1 MMSKYVQDLN
11 DRQKAAVLH
20 TEGPLSIVAGAGSG
34 KTRTLTHKL
43 AYLIDEARIAP
54 YKLLAVTFTNKAANE
69 MKERVVAL
77 VGDKASS
84 ATISTYHSLCV
95 RILRKEIDFFNLPKN
110 FNIIDTIDQRQVL
123 RPIYKKHN
131 LKIRTLPFSQM
142 IHYIS
147 KNKIRKN
154 SPDYLIDA
162 AKNDNEK
169 IPALIFRDYEDS
181 IRRSKSLD
189 FDDLLLYVA
198 RLFKE
203 SKVAREKWSK
213 RFEYVLVDEFQDTSL
228 IQYEIIKVLASSKNI
243 TIVGDPDQ
251 TIYTWRNADSS
262 LIHKFNKDFEGKDI
276 VKLEQNYRSTKV
288 ILDAAN
294 KLIKNNSF
302 REEKNLFTEKN
313 TGDNISFF
321 YGRSEDAEGR
331 WIANKIKE
339 LQKDNV
345 KLKDI
350 AVLYRSNYLSQALE
364 RQMIKNNI
372 NYVIYGGIKFYERQE
387 IKDCIAYLKL
397 INNGD
402 DVSMDRV
409 INVPSRKI
417 GMVALEKLNSFA
429 SEKKIGLTETL
440 FKFNSELPINQNQK
454 NELNSF
460 LNNIAKHRHALKTNS
475 IFNVLDSFIKSVN
488 YIDTI
493 NTIEDQSKI
502 ENIKELIK
510 SIKFW
515 EQNNPDSSL
524 DDYLAEISLYTD
536 SEKENS
542 IKDQYISLMTV
553 HSSKGLEFDHVFISS
568 FSEGIFP
575 SSRTI
580 NESKEGLY
588 EERRLAYVAITRA
601 RSNLYISTSKGY
613 NIDFKTQKKPSRFIK
628 ELGFNIRHH
637 SNEFIPPRDFKE
649 NYAQDRNILEGDVV
663 EHIKFGLGTVVN
675 VHGEIME
682 IAFKAPHGLKSMM
695 KNHKSLKVVN

>member
-1 MMSKYVQDLN
+1 MSKHLINLN
-11 DRQKAAVLH
+11 ERQKAAVIH
-20 TEGPLSIVAGAGSG
+20 TEGSLSIVAGAGSG

-43 AYLIDEARIAP
+43 AYLIDEIKIAP

-69 MKERVVAL
+69 MRERVVNL

-95 RILRKEIDFFNLPKN
+95 KILRQEIGFFDLPRN

-123 RPIYKKHN
+123 RPIYKKYN

-147 KNKIRKN
+147 KNKIKNN
-154 SPDYLIDA
+154 SPEYLIQT

-169 IPALIFRDYEDS
+169 IPALIFQDYEDS
-181 IRRSKSLD
+181 LKRSKSLD

-198 RLFKE
+198 RLFKN
-203 SKVAREKWSK
+203 SKEARDKWSK
-213 RFEYVLVDEFQDTSL
+213 RFQYVLVDEFQDTSL

-251 TIYTWRNADSS
+251 TIYTWRNADST
-262 LIHKFNKDFEGKDI
+262 LIKKFNHDFSGNDV
-276 VKLEQNYRSTKV
+276 VKLEQNYRSTKT
-288 ILDAAN
+288 ILTAAN
-294 KLIKNNSF
+294 KLIKHNPN
-302 REEKNLFTEKN
+302 REEKNLFTEQN
-313 TGDNISFF
+313 LGEGISFF
-321 YGRSEDAEGR
+321 HGRSEDAEGR
-331 WIANKIKE
+331 WIANKIKD
-339 LQKDNV
+339 LQKNGV
-345 KLKDI
+345 QLRDI
-350 AVLYRSNYLSQALE
+350 AILYRSNYLSQALE
-364 RQMIKNNI
+364 RQMIKNNV
-372 NYVIYGGIKFYERQE
+372 NYVIYGGIRFYERQE

-409 INVPSRKI
+409 INIPSRKI
-417 GMVALEKLNSFA
+417 GIVALEKLNAFA
-429 SEKKIGLTETL
+429 SKKKIGLTETL
-440 FKFNSELPINQNQK
+440 FKFNHDLPISKNQK
-454 NELNSF
+454 NELNIF
-460 LNNIAKHRHALKTNS
+460 LNNIAKHRQALKTNS
-475 IFNVLDSFIKSVN
+475 IFNTLDSFIKNIN
-488 YIDTI
+488 YISTI

-510 SIKFW
+510 SIQSW

-536 SEKENS
+536 REKGNS
-542 IKDQYISLMTV
+542 VRDQYISLMTV
-553 HSSKGLEFDHVFISS
+553 HSAKGLEFDHVFISS

-601 RSNLYISTSKGY
+601 KKQIYISTSKGY

-628 ELGFNIRHH
+628 ELGIDIRNH
-637 SNEFIPPRDFKE
+637 SSEFIAPTDFKD
-649 NYAQDRNILEGDVV
+649 NYEKDRNLLEGDIV
-663 EHIKFGLGTVVN
+663 EHIKFGLGTVVSL
-675 VHGEIME
+675 HGETIE

-695 KNHKSLKVVN
+695 KNHKSIKVVH